1 MNMDMASGLSTFDQ
15 HESNVR
21 LYSRSFP
28 AVFRKAKGSL
38 LYAESGREYID
49 FFAGAGALNYGHN
62 NDYIKDRLLAY
73 IASDGITHGLDLST
87 TAKRGF
93 IEAFVGGILAPRG
106 LNYKLQFCAP
116 TGTNAVEAALKL
128 ARKVTGRQGVISFMG
143 AYHGMSLGALAATGS
158 RSARAS
164 AGVGLDNVS
173 FMPYADRHMSTDG
186 SIEYLT
192 RVLCDTHSGIDAPA
206 AIIVEAIQADGGVIV
221 APDDWLRRLRRLCD
235 DHKVLLICDEI
246 QVGCFRSGPFFA
258 FEHSGIVPDIV
269 TLSKSISGYG
279 LPMSL
284 VLFKGELDVWQP
296 GDHTGTFRGNQMAF
310 VCGAAALEL
319 AEASGIESQVIRKGE
334 LIRSFLLERAGALDQ
349 RLIARGRGMIW
360 GLDCSGVD
368 LALARRV
375 SARCFESGLV
385 IETAGRS
392 DAVLKLLPPLT
403 MDDQTLHAGL
413 AIIEQALRDCLDG

>member
-1 MNMDMASGLSTFDQ
+1 MNMDMASGLSTFER

-28 AVFRKAKGSL
+28 AVFRKAKGSIL
-38 LYAESGREYID
+38 HAESGREYID

-62 NDYIKDRLLAY
+62 NDFIKDRLLAY
-73 IASDGITHGLDLST
+73 IASDGITHGLDFNT
-87 TAKRGF
+87 TAKREF
-93 IEAFVGGILAPRG
+93 IDAFVGRILAPRG

-128 ARKVTGRQGVISFMG
+128 ARKVTGRQGVFSFMG
-143 AYHGMSLGALAATGS
+143 AFHGMSLGALAATGS
-158 RSARAS
+158 RSVRAS
-164 AGVGLDNVS
+164 AGVGLGGVS
-173 FMPYADRHMSTDG
+173 FMPYADRHMSADA
-186 SIEYLT
+186 SIEYIA
-192 RVLCDTHSGIDAPA
+192 RVLCDTHSGVDTPA
-206 AIIVEAIQADGGVIV
+206 AIVVEAIQADGGVIV

-235 DHKVLLICDEI
+235 DHGVLLICDEI

-258 FEHSGIVPDIV
+258 FERSGIVPDIV

-284 VLFKGELDVWQP
+284 VLFKDELDVWQP
-296 GDHTGTFRGNQMAF
+296 GDHTGTFRGNQLAF
-310 VCGAAALEL
+310 VGGTAALEL
-319 AEASGIESQVIRKGE
+319 AEACGIEAQVSRKSG
-334 LIRSFLLERAGALDQ
+334 LFRSFLHERVVALDE
-349 RLIARGRGMIW
+349 RLLVRGQGMIW

-375 SARCFESGLV
+375 SARCFEAGLV

-392 DAVLKLLPPLT
+392 DAVLKFLPPLT
-403 MDDQTLHAGL
+403 TDDQTLHDGF
-413 AIIEQALRDCLDG
+413 AIFEQALRDCLDG